1 MGTNVSNKIFKS
13 TNGSSWTQY
22 SQNTLG
28 NEGQISGHQI
38 HVFQDKMQVVGG
50 FGANPNDKFN
60 KVWNSIDGENWTYM
74 GEAAF
79 EPRIGHSLL
88 VFKQKMWTIAGTTAT
103 GQNNDIWNS
112 ADGIIWKLVTS
123 DAGFPLRSQ
132 HASIVHNNRM
142 WVVAGADGLSKK
154 NDVY

>member
-1 MGTNVSNKIFKS
+1 
-13 TNGSSWTQY
+13 
-22 SQNTLG
+22 
-28 NEGQISGHQI
+28 
-38 HVFQDKMQVVGG
+38 
-50 FGANPNDKFN
+50 
-60 KVWNSIDGENWTYM
+60 M